1 MFWFEKFPKILTQ
14 EEKIDYIY
22 DELKKDESHKRWSRI
37 WSWMWRIFLIAS
49 TYWLYLHPE
58 MILDL
63 VKWVTAG
70 GNMTG
75 VGGLGQPAGIKQF
88 IGK

>member
-14 EEKIDYIY
+14 EEKVDYIY
-22 DELKKDESHKRWSRI
+22 DELKKDESHRRWSRI
-37 WSWMWRIFLIAS
+37 WSWMWRIFIIAS

-58 MILDL
+58 SLFEML
-63 VKWVTAG
+63 KWATAG

-75 VGGLGQPAGIKQF
+75 IGGPGQPTSIEQL
-88 IGK
+88 IR